1 MVNMGEDSS
10 ATGTT
15 RTGSDHAARLP
26 TPAPRGSVPAVSRR
40 GSVAPVDVR
49 VAVGTG
55 AIVLLGLAAL
65 VVATELAPEAGVVE
79 PVPSPAAWTLGA
91 VTLLLQATA
100 LLWRRTAP
108 RAALLATTLGMLLC
122 GVWGLGDAIGLAQP
136 AVLIAAYSLGV
147 ERPLSRETVPTFVG
161 AALLAGAGTTTAGL
175 RGGEELASAVGFGV
189 LQGVSTVGVPLVI
202 AIVVST
208 RREIRQARASR
219 ADALEREHGALVQAA
234 VARERTAMARELHDI
249 AAHHLSGIA
258 VMTAAIGTQIDSD
271 PDGAKAAVA
280 QVRQQSTAVLR
291 DLRSLVGLLRDD
303 AGSADPDRVRPESIA
318 GITAL
323 VEDVTVA
330 GRDVGLTVLSGQSGQ
345 SEQAGQSAT
354 RPLGDGVGPLAQL
367 AAYRMAQEALANAAR
382 HAPGA
387 RTEVVIDDRDPDA
400 VEVTVRNERPAVTP
414 PHEGRDGFGILGM
427 RERAD
432 LTGAD
437 LVAGPTPDGGW
448 QVALRMPRDH
458 RLESSTR
465 EHA

>member
-1 MVNMGEDSS
+1 MR
-10 ATGTT
+10 A
-15 RTGSDHAARLP
+15 
-26 TPAPRGSVPAVSRR
+26 GSVPAVSQPS
-40 GSVAPVDVR
+40 SVAPVDVR

-55 AIVLLGLAAL
+55 VVVLLGLAAL
-65 VVATELAPEAGVVE
+65 AVATELAPDAGVVD
-79 PVPSPAAWTLGA
+79 PVPSTAGWILGA

-108 RAALLATTLGMLLC
+108 RAVLLVTALGMLLC
-122 GVWGLGDAIGLAQP
+122 AAWGLGNAIGLAQP
-136 AVLIAAYSLGV
+136 AVLIAAYTLGV

-161 AALLAGAGTTTAGL
+161 AALLAGAGSATAGL
-175 RGGEELASAVGFGV
+175 DGGEDLAVAISLG
-189 LQGVSTVGVPLVI
+189 LTQGVATVGLPL
-202 AIVVST
+202 AIGVVVAT

-219 ADALEREHGALVQAA
+219 ADALEREHGALVQAT

-258 VMTAAIGTQIDSD
+258 VMTAAIRTQIDSD
-271 PDGAKAAVA
+271 PEGAKAAVA
-280 QVRQQSTAVLR
+280 QVRQQSTEVLR

-323 VEDVTVA
+323 VQDLTTA
-330 GRDVGLTVLSGQSGQ
+330 GRDVGLTVLSGQSGD
-345 SEQAGQSAT
+345 

-367 AAYRMAQEALANAAR
+367 AAYRMAQESLANAAR

-387 RTEVVIDDRDPDA
+387 RTEVVIDDRDPAA
-400 VEVTVRNERPAVTP
+400 VEVRVRNDRPAAAP
-414 PHEGRDGFGILGM
+414 APEGRDGFGILGM

-432 LTGAD
+432 LTGAT
-437 LVAGPTPDGGW
+437 LVVGPTPGGGW
-448 QVALRMPRDH
+448 EVALRVPREQ
-458 RLESSTR
+458 RLETTTR

>member
-1 MVNMGEDSS
+1 
-10 ATGTT
+10 
-15 RTGSDHAARLP
+15 
-26 TPAPRGSVPAVSRR
+26 VSRR

-55 AIVLLGLAAL
+55 AVVLLGLAAL

-108 RAALLATTLGMLLC
+108 RAALLATALGMLLC
-122 GVWGLGDAIGLAQP
+122 GAWGLGDAVGLAQP
-136 AVLIAAYSLGV
+136 AVLIAAYTLGV
-147 ERPLSRETVPTFVG
+147 ERPLSRETVPTFLG

-175 RGGEELASAVGFGV
+175 RGGEELAAAVGFGV
-189 LQGVSTVGVPLVI
+189 LQGVSTVGVPLAV
-202 AIVVST
+202 AIVVTT

-219 ADALEREHGALVQAA
+219 ADALEREHEALVQAA

-271 PDGAKAAVA
+271 PAGAKAAVA
-280 QVRQQSTAVLR
+280 QVRQQSTEVLR
-291 DLRSLVGLLRDD
+291 DLRSLVGLLREDD
-303 AGSADPDRVRPESIA
+303 AHAGDPDRVRPESLA
-318 GITAL
+318 GIAAL
-323 VEDVTVA
+323 VDDVTTA
-330 GRDVGLTVLSGQSGQ
+330 GRDVGLTVLSGD
-345 SEQAGQSAT
+345 

-387 RTEVVIDDRDPDA
+387 HAEVVVDDRDPAA
-400 VEVTVRNERPAVTP
+400 VRVTVRNDRPATVP
-414 PHEGRDGFGILGM
+414 ASEGRNGFGILGM

-432 LTGAD
+432 LTGAALD
-437 LVAGPTPDGGW
+437 VGPTPDGGW
-448 QVALRMPRDH
+448 QVTWEMPRDQ
-458 RLESSTR
+458 RLESTTR